1 MCLHI
6 YASAI
11 SRFRDEPRS
20 DNPWHASHAHP
31 SDVEAR
37 RGSSRPRIH
46 APVAGF
52 EGSFDI
58 LVFSKRKKKKII
70 QFNFIQFFL
79 LFARR
84 INVDESSTLRRPY
97 RRDRGPSRLDEKPRQ
112 STTRREVRIEF
123 FRDGRSRRRL
133 TPETCRRAEY
143 GAPTQKALVLHRG
156 CSAPF
161 GYQAPATPAAQL
173 GPRRRKRATAR
184 QGAESSTRWRGQ
196 TTVKRARGEFFFL
209 HQTFIKI
216 SNTTIFFTCILLR

>member
-58 LVFSKRKKKKII
+58 LVFSKRKKKKLFNSIL
-70 QFNFIQFFL
+70 FNFFYYSRAEL
-79 LFARR
+79 M
-84 INVDESSTLRRPY
+84 ST
-97 RRDRGPSRLDEKPRQ
+97 
-112 STTRREVRIEF
+112 
-123 FRDGRSRRRL
+123 SRRRCVARIVV
-133 TPETCRRAEY
+133 TEARR
-143 GAPTQKALVLHRG
+143 G
-156 CSAPF
+156 
-161 GYQAPATPAAQL
+161 
-173 GPRRRKRATAR
+173 
-184 QGAESSTRWRGQ
+184 STRSPGNQRPDERCGLNFFA
-196 TTVKRARGEFFFL
+196 TVVRVGG
-209 HQTFIKI
+209 
-216 SNTTIFFTCILLR
+216 